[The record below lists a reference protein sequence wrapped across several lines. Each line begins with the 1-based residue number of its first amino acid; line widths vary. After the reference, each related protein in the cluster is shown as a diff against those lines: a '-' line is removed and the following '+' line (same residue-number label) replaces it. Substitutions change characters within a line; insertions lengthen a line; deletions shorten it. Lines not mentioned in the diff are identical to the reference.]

1 MMWSIGGITPEDAKI
16 ITLWMNSTFHLC
28 QILLKKIQDIWIDV
42 HEYVLNSLSI
52 LDPQALSDKDR
63 KYLLSI
69 FDAAGVIQFP
79 SLEQQIMTKFKA
91 RVQID
96 LALLQ
101 VLGFKEKEAKKYL
114 AMLYDAVSQEFRV
127 LKELGVSKR

>member
-1 MMWSIGGITPEDAKI
+1 
-16 ITLWMNSTFHLC
+16 
-28 QILLKKIQDIWIDV
+28 
-42 HEYVLNSLSI
+42 
-52 LDPQALSDKDR
+52 
-63 KYLLSI
+63 
-69 FDAAGVIQFP
+69 
-79 SLEQQIMTKFKA
+79 MTKFKT

-101 VLGFKEKEAKKYL
+101 VLGFKEKEAKKFL